1 MQSPK
6 SRAQRATSIFSFF
19 LLTASSHLHADA
31 DPASESDSFL
41 QDIITVSATPI
52 NIDDA
57 GSSFSIIT
65 RQDILSRNALSL
77 QNLLREIPGFAVSQQ
92 GSHGAVSQVR
102 VRGAEANQILVMING
117 IEVNDLAQSSEFDF
131 SQISTNDIERI
142 EIVRGPQ
149 SALWGNDAMAG
160 VVHILTTPNSTEDSL
175 EASIEAGSFSTQ
187 RATFTAR
194 RGFSRHDTK
203 LSVDYLDSKGTNI
216 SRDGNEEDGLEN
228 LTISF
233 AGSYDASDN
242 IRLSY
247 TLRHTDKTSE
257 FDAIDFFTT
266 GLPNDADYKTSS
278 KYFYSGATINQKI
291 NETFDHSLKIARTDT
306 DNETSAGSPVK
317 DVTRGIRDSLKYQFN
332 YLTEANRFSLLLE
345 HQSEDYEQRGAA
357 SFFGD
362 PNQDLDSDTD
372 SVAAEYRYD
381 GDMFNFSASARQD
394 NNSEFDNANS
404 WRLTSNIK
412 LSTATIFMSVGESIK
427 NPTFTERFGFF
438 TNFIGNPN
446 LEPEESLHWEIGAR
460 TTFLNDSVDFALTYF
475 QADLENEI
483 NGFVFDAGTGG
494 FTSANIDGESNRK
507 GAELE
512 LYYSL
517 SEQFSIK
524 TAYTYLDATQDN
536 ATGRAIIEVRRPEHT
551 GSLVM
556 NYRWQNSG
564 VTFSLSYTGKQ
575 EDDFFP
581 PRPPFQERVELD
593 SFTLINLS
601 GYYNVNELV
610 SVTARL
616 ENVVDENYEQ
626 VFGFESPG
634 FGGYLGVR
642 LKW

>member
-1 MQSPK
+1 
-6 SRAQRATSIFSFF
+6 
-19 LLTASSHLHADA
+19 
-31 DPASESDSFL
+31 
-41 QDIITVSATPI
+41 
-52 NIDDA
+52 
-57 GSSFSIIT
+57 
-65 RQDILSRNALSL
+65 
-77 QNLLREIPGFAVSQQ
+77 
-92 GSHGAVSQVR
+92 
-102 VRGAEANQILVMING
+102 
-117 IEVNDLAQSSEFDF
+117 
-131 SQISTNDIERI
+131 
-142 EIVRGPQ
+142 
-149 SALWGNDAMAG
+149 
-160 VVHILTTPNSTEDSL
+160 
-175 EASIEAGSFSTQ
+175 
-187 RATFTAR
+187 
-194 RGFSRHDTK
+194 
-203 LSVDYLDSKGTNI
+203 
-216 SRDGNEEDGLEN
+216 
-228 LTISF
+228 
-233 AGSYDASDN
+233 
-242 IRLSY
+242 
-247 TLRHTDKTSE
+247 
-257 FDAIDFFTT
+257 
-266 GLPNDADYKTSS
+266 
-278 KYFYSGATINQKI
+278 
-291 NETFDHSLKIARTDT
+291 
-306 DNETSAGSPVK
+306 
-317 DVTRGIRDSLKYQFN
+317 
-332 YLTEANRFSLLLE
+332 
-345 HQSEDYEQRGAA
+345 
-357 SFFGD
+357 
-362 PNQDLDSDTD
+362 
-372 SVAAEYRYD
+372 AAEYRYD